1 MAGSI
6 ALQTPSGPIGAWRAD
21 PPGPPLGALVV
32 VQEIFGVNPHIRRVV
47 EKFAGHGYRSI
58 APALFDHIERDVALD
73 YDAAG
78 VERGRSLIAQVGFD
92 RALQDIQAA
101 AKAVGVDA
109 PVGVVGYCW
118 GGTAT
123 FLSCTRLGL
132 PAVSYYG
139 GRTVPFLHE
148 KPQAPLMLHFG
159 QNDPLIPPADVQ
171 KHREALPGAEFHV
184 WPAGHGFNCD
194 LRADYHA
201 ESAALALQLTL
212 DFFARHLR

>member
-1 MAGSI
+1 MAGPI
-6 ALQTPSGPIGAWRAD
+6 ALQTPSGVIGAWRAD
-21 PPGPPLGALVV
+21 PSGPPLGALVV

-47 EKFAGHGYRSI
+47 ERFAEHGYRAI

-78 VERGRSLIAQVGFD
+78 VERGRGLIAQVGFD

-101 AKAVGVDA
+101 AKTVGVDA

-118 GGTAT
+118 GGTAA

-139 GRTVPFLHE
+139 GRSVPFLDE
-148 KPQAPLMLHFG
+148 KPQAPLLLHFG